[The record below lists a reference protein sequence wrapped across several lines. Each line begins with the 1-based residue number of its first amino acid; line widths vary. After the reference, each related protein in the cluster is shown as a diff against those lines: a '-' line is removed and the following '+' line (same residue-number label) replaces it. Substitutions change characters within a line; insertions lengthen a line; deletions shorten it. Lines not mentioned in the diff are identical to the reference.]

1 MPSNPVGRDKE
12 TALAARMRRLGVRES
27 DLKESFIR
35 SGGKGGQ
42 NVNKVATCVRIK
54 HLPSGIEVRCQKERS
69 QALNRFLARRRLLD
83 KIENKIVG
91 RVSAAQAKI
100 AKLRRQK
107 RRRSRRAK
115 EKMLSAKHIKAEKK
129 RQRGRPQPDE

>member
-1 MPSNPVGRDKE
+1 MPSSPVGQDKE
-12 TALAARMRRLGVRES
+12 SALAARMRRLGVRES

-35 SGGKGGQ
+35 SSGKGGQ

-83 KIENKIVG
+83 KLEEKIAG
-91 RVSAAQAKI
+91 RASAAQAKI

-115 EKMLSAKHIKAEKK
+115 EKVLNAKHIQAEKK
-129 RQRGRPQPDE
+129 RQRSRPQPEE